1 MFPSVGDHCNSV
13 AHTSNEDRNPTLTP
27 IGKSVSKNSASLS
40 AIAAVYWQQTIRTPE
55 LKDGSGFT
63 N

>member
-1 MFPSVGDHCNSV
+1 MFPSVGDRRNSV
-13 AHTSNEDRNPTLTP
+13 AHTSHEDRNPTLTP
-27 IGKSVSKNSASLS
+27 IGKSVSKKSASLS
-40 AIAAVYWQQTIRTPE
+40 AKAGVYWQQTIRAPE